1 MRQSQIP
8 SDKVLPAQDPKCF
21 AQIFRTNTQAAIT
34 ASEMEKLEAS
44 VMHWRGQ
51 RVINRISNH
60 QEAKL
65 RTLAI
70 AQCLECKRTHP
81 LAELINS
88 SVHPLQDSRFA
99 HDFQHVIEARTNRS
113 AAHSDT
119 RRMNQFAGLT
129 PDFRSELLQS
139 CFESRSRP
147 IFLPSVP
154 PPKVS
159 EAIKRSGF
167 SKSLG
172 HCFGIKSIILRK
184 KVSNPVRNVP
194 EEFYLF
200 LHNLEHFKEIRFVRD
215 CNAGLSDKWFA

>member
-65 RTLAI
+65 RILAI

-88 SVHPLQDSRFA
+88 SVHPLQGSRFA

-113 AAHSDT
+113 AAHRDA
-119 RRMNQFAGLT
+119 RRMNQFASLAS
-129 PDFRSELLQS
+129 DFRSQLLPS
-139 CFESRSRP
+139 CFQSGRRP

-154 PPKVS
+154 LPNLS
-159 EAIKRSGF
+159 EPIKRSLYF
-167 SKSLG
+167 HSL
-172 HCFGIKSIILRK
+172 C
-184 KVSNPVRNVP
+184 
-194 EEFYLF
+194 
-200 LHNLEHFKEIRFVRD
+200 
-215 CNAGLSDKWFA
+215 